1 MPLSLRAAIV
11 PTDPSA
17 AKAPSI
23 TEEETITWY
32 FLVAVLTLLV
42 YDALTTMDKEAKY
55 FWDFSVNRISA
66 IYFLNRY
73 IGLLGAISNLFSV
86 CNNVFVSPGYGVD
99 TFSGKFAI
107 WSRSLSY
114 WVTIVLVDYILMMR
128 VLALYSKGK
137 LMTMYLKSFLLLA
150 AASRLAILVYITWM
164 QDIAIYKLAKD
175 VTICGER
182 KDAAIG
188 WAVAD
193 WLIPM
198 AYGVVLLVLALYKA
212 MLYKRFSAGFSG
224 SRLVKVLIHDQ
235 IIYFLLVVA
244 CCVLN
249 IPQFK
254 INVTNNILAGIL
266 STLGCPSLLCV
277 VGSHMLFNL
286 KEAGNRDL
294 TESSTYSTESSGTI
308 EYVHLQKL

>member
-17 AKAPSI
+17 AKAPSVA
-23 TEEETITWY
+23 EEETIAWY

-55 FWDFSVNRISA
+55 FWDLSVNRISV

-86 CNNVFVSPGYGVD
+86 CNDVFVSPGYGAD
-99 TFSGKFAI
+99 TVSGKFAI

-114 WVTIVLVDYILMMR
+114 ILMTR

-137 LMTMYLKSFLLLA
+137 LMTMYLKSFLVLA
-150 AASRLAILVYITWM
+150 AASRLAILVYITWI
-164 QDIAIYKLAKD
+164 QDIAIYKLAID

-212 MLYKRFSAGFSG
+212 MLYQRFSAGFSG
-224 SRLVKVLIHDQ
+224 PRLVKVLIHDQ

-249 IPQFK
+249 ILQFK
-254 INVTNNILAGIL
+254 IHVTNNILAGIL

-294 TESSTYSTESSGTI
+294 IENSTYSAESGGTI